1 MVPVFKRHVAA
12 FNNGANVVVGVDL
25 DSVDGRGNAMNART
39 CVVGDVDVSAGLDEP
54 LALLGVAAD
63 GRDVQQRLAFL
74 VLLVDLALERR
85 LLAHRLR

>member
-1 MVPVFKRHVAA
+1 MFISLVT
-12 FNNGANVVVGVDL
+12 D
-25 DSVDGRGNAMNART
+25 ART
-39 CVVGDVDVSAGLDEP
+39 CVVSDIDVSAGLDEP

>member
-1 MVPVFKRHVAA
+1 MGPMLLL
-12 FNNGANVVVGVDL
+12 GVDL